1 MEELGNAAP
10 PPPDNFGHAL
20 RPRTPPQ
27 PWPPPRPRPREHFAL
42 APSTQVASINAKAAD
57 SIADPVDYPNLFEGL
72 EYALKAEEWLQGHK
86 LHEAAATIY
95 PEHALDNESDLVEH
109 MKLMGEQPE
118 APSEEPTPAADA
130 QDASAV
136 DVTIA
141 PEATAEAA
149 VEKAVEA
156 VAAVAVAEAAVG
168 GRGAGI
174 HCIQGAG
181 VAS

>member
-1 MEELGNAAP
+1 MQLLLSAGRAPEAA
-10 PPPDNFGHAL
+10 FFA
-20 RPRTPPQ
+20 RTYK
-27 PWPPPRPRPREHFAL
+27 
-42 APSTQVASINAKAAD
+42 PSKISEMVRLWKSSVASINAKAAD

-109 MKLMGEQPE
+109 MKLMDEQPE

-156 VAAVAVAEAAVG
+156 
-168 GRGAGI
+168 
-174 HCIQGAG
+174 
-181 VAS
+181 